1 MAQRR
6 CLLLHK
12 GDDVA
17 VLLEDGRP
25 EDTIDAGGTK
35 VALKSAIPKFHK
47 IALRAMPAGES
58 VRKAGE
64 VIGVMTKPVQPG
76 DYVHVHNIKSQR
88 EGAANLG
95 A

>member
-6 CLLLHK
+6 CMVLHK
-12 GDDVA
+12 EDDVA
-17 VLLEDGRP
+17 VLLEDGQP
-25 EDTIDAGGTK
+25 EDWIEAGGSR
-35 VALKSAIPKFHK
+35 VALKTAVPKFHK
-47 IALRAMPAGES
+47 IALRAIAAGEA

-64 VIGVMTKPVQPG
+64 VIGVMTRSVEPG

-88 EGAANLG
+88 EGAANLS

>member
-1 MAQRR
+1 MTQRR
-6 CLLLHK
+6 CMMLHK

-25 EDTIDAGGTK
+25 EDWIDAGGAK
-35 VALKSAIPKFHK
+35 IALKAAIPKFHK
-47 IALRAMPAGES
+47 VALRAIAAGET

-64 VIGVMTKPVQPG
+64 AIGVMMRPVQPG

-88 EGAANLG
+88 EGTTALPQ
-95 A
+95 

>member
-6 CLLLHK
+6 CLMLHK

-25 EDTIDAGGTK
+25 EDWIEAGGTK
-35 VALKSAIPKFHK
+35 VALKAAIPKFHK
-47 IALRAMPAGES
+47 IALRAIAAGQT

-64 VIGVMTKPVQPG
+64 AIGVMTRAVEPG

-88 EGAANLG
+88 EGAADLT